1 MTSKV
6 APVSPIL
13 CISSVMIFLVSAEA
27 QPRKYS
33 LQELID
39 KALSLNAEIGAA
51 QWRLERAVARQ
62 RQARGARILPRL
74 RLESENGLVPE
85 ARGDVFNPP
94 ADTTGIRPLGPFNRT
109 ELEFVQPLYAFGKF
123 SSLMRAVEAGISV
136 EEAALKEKRL
146 EIALGTKS
154 YFYGVLLAQDLRQL
168 AAELHRELTGK
179 QKELAGDPAIPL
191 SSHYKVKLAL
201 LELSRQEREAAG
213 QLELA
218 RAALAWNVGL
228 TQGEPLQ
235 LDAEWLEP
243 VKAEVPPLEILI
255 DRALSVRPDW
265 QGLQAGIRAK
275 KSLRDAAR
283 SAYYPQI
290 FLAGGLRYAVAPH
303 RTDQRNPFVK
313 DGFNYFNGGVFIG
326 LRQSFE
332 WGLLGGQLA
341 QARAEYQELLA
352 RKRGVSQAIR
362 LDVKRAYGDFQK
374 AHDALSTELGKR
386 KLTRQWLRLAKEEY
400 ELDPGEL
407 KELISAFEAW
417 AQTEQDYFRAI
428 YDHNLSLA
436 RLEKVSGGLP
446 LSNDQ

>member
-1 MTSKV
+1 MASKV
-6 APVSPIL
+6 APVSRIL
-13 CISSVMIFLVSAEA
+13 CISSVLIFLVSAGA
-27 QPRKYS
+27 QPRKHS

-51 QWRLERAVARQ
+51 QWRLERAFARK
-62 RQARGARILPRL
+62 RQAQGARILPRL

-85 ARGDVFNPP
+85 ARGDVLNPP
-94 ADTTGIRPLGPFNRT
+94 ADTIGIRPLGPFNRT
-109 ELEFVQPLYAFGKF
+109 ELKFVQPLYAFGKF
-123 SSLMRAVEAGISV
+123 SNLMRAVESGISV

-146 EIALGTKS
+146 EIALATKS

-168 AAELHRELTGK
+168 AAEFHQELTEK
-179 QKELAGDPAIPL
+179 QKELAGEPTVPL
-191 SSHYKVKLAL
+191 SSHYKLKLAL
-201 LELSRQEREAAG
+201 LELGLQEREAAM

-228 TQGEPLQ
+228 AEGEPLE
-235 LDAEWLEP
+235 LEAEWLEP
-243 VKAEVPPLEILI
+243 AKAEVPPLPTLI
-255 DRALSVRPDW
+255 EQALAVRPDW
-265 QGLQAGIRAK
+265 NGLQAGIRAK
-275 KSLRDAAR
+275 KALRDAAR

-290 FLAGGLRYAVAPH
+290 FLAGGLRFAVAPH
-303 RTDQRNPFVK
+303 RTDQHNPFVK
-313 DGFNYFNGGVFIG
+313 DRFNYFNGGVFIG

-341 QARAEYQELLA
+341 QARAEYQELKA
-352 RKRGVSQAIR
+352 RERGVSRAIR

-374 AHDALSTELGKR
+374 ADDALTTELGKR
-386 KLTRQWLRLAKEEY
+386 KLTRQWLKLAKEEY

-428 YDHNLSLA
+428 FDHNLSLA
-436 RLEKVSGGLP
+436 RLEKVSGGIL
-446 LSNDQ
+446 LSNGQ